1 MFIRRIMGYFSQK
14 KIVMKQLVFDCIILT
29 IISFV
34 IAFFLLGRFDLW
46 KSILHSI
53 IFVFVS
59 SIIPWYK
66 NGD

>member
-1 MFIRRIMGYFSQK
+1 MDYFSQK

-59 SIIPWYK
+59 SIIPS
-66 NGD
+66 

>member
-1 MFIRRIMGYFSQK
+1 MGYFSQK

-59 SIIPWYK
+59 SIIPS
-66 NGD
+66 